1 MPTPGVA
8 WPDGHE
14 KGDYDMSKLLRRPSP
29 AMVVACLALLV
40 ALGGTSVAAVN
51 QLGRNTVDTPQLV
64 NGAVTNPKIRNN
76 AINSSKVA
84 NRSLLRSDFAPGQ
97 LPAGPVGPQGPA
109 GPTGAAGAAGAA
121 GPAGVIGAVTLR
133 PQSVSVV
140 DAAANNGV
148 WTSGRIRSECQGNER
163 AISGGTSWGDD
174 GANLRLV
181 TQELEPR
188 VNAQNQVI
196 GFEAVGGNDTGE
208 SSTFTVYSL
217 CYTP

>member
-1 MPTPGVA
+1 MRT
-8 WPDGHE
+8 
-14 KGDYDMSKLLRRPSP
+14 LLRRPSP

-76 AINSSKVA
+76 AINSTKVA

-109 GPTGAAGAAGAA
+109 GPAGAAGAAGAA
-121 GPAGVIGAVTLR
+121 GPAGVIGAITLR
-133 PQSVSVV
+133 SNSVTVV
-140 DAAANNGV
+140 DSGATPPSDPDGSSVCARG
-148 WTSGRIRSECQGNER
+148 TS
-163 AISGGTSWGDD
+163 ALISGGTSWGDD
-174 GANLRLV
+174 GPDLDLV
-181 TQELEPR
+181 TQELEPKL
-188 VNAQNQVI
+188 NAQNQVV

-208 SSTFTVYSL
+208 SSTFTVYAL